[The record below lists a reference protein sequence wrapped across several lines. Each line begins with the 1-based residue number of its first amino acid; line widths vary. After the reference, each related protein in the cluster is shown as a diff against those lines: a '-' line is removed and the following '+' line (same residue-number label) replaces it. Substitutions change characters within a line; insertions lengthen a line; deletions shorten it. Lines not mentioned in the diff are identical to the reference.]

1 MSDTTEET
9 PPAEQP
15 APKSHTPVG
24 PGALVAAAF
33 IGPGTVTACTLAGA
47 NFGYALIW
55 ALVFATF
62 ATIILQE
69 MAARLGVV
77 SRQGLGTALMT
88 MTDNVFLRWLM
99 AGLVLA
105 ALFVGNAAYEA
116 GNLSGAALGVQAAL
130 DEKQI
135 PFQITIVAIA
145 LIAGVLL
152 VSGQYKRIERVL
164 IGLVLIMAVCFI
176 ATAVI
181 VRPDIG
187 AILAGIKPS
196 IPDGGLLTAVALIGT
211 TIVPYNLFLHAAA
224 SRERWADPS
233 GLGAARTD
241 VGISIGFGGLIS
253 ILIVSTAAS
262 GLFATGLEVETA
274 GDMAQQLEPVFGPFA
289 QVFMAAGLFAAGLT
303 SSITAPM
310 ATGYAVSEI
319 FGWKGGVSGSGFR
332 LVALTVI
339 VIGAVVG
346 FFGIKPVN
354 VIVFAQLANGLLLP
368 IIAIFLLMA
377 MNRKSVLGKHANG
390 LVTNL
395 LGGIV
400 VLVSVGLGL
409 RLILRVLIG

>member
-1 MSDTTEET
+1 MSDRIEEA
-9 PPAEQP
+9 PPAEQSG
-15 APKSHTPVG
+15 KKNRSLLG
-24 PGALVAAAF
+24 PGALVTAAF

-55 ALVFATF
+55 ALVFATV

-88 MTDNVFLRWLM
+88 MTDNPVLRWLM
-99 AGLVLA
+99 AGLVLS

-130 DEKQI
+130 DDKQI
-135 PFQITIVAIA
+135 PFEITIVAIA
-145 LIAGVLL
+145 LVAAVLL
-152 VSGQYKRIERVL
+152 VSGHYKRIERVL
-164 IGLVLIMAVCFI
+164 IGLVLVMAVCFV

-181 VRPDIG
+181 VRPDLG
-187 AILAGIKPS
+187 AILSGMKPS
-196 IPDGGLLTAVALIGT
+196 VPDGSLLTAVALIGT

-224 SRERWADPS
+224 SRERWADPTS
-233 GLGAARTD
+233 LGAARAD

-274 GDMAQQLEPVFGPFA
+274 GDMAQQLEPVFGPLA

-303 SSITAPM
+303 SAITAPM

-339 VIGAVVG
+339 IIGAVVG

-368 IIAIFLLMA
+368 IIAIFLLVT
-377 MNRKSVLGKHANG
+377 MNRKKLLGVHTNG

-395 LGGIV
+395 LGGLV

-409 RLILRVLIG
+409 RLILRVLMG